1 MNGPHESFRELIADE
16 LDIITREA
24 AAAVRGRGAA
34 NEEKLE
40 FILEHI
46 LREMTDASTIA
57 PVSLEAADGSLAAVE
72 AWAGLASYA
81 VARFY
86 APASPWPRDLAGWST
101 KVVERLREISE
112 KLRRELAR
120 AVALLKPESYSV
132 GVGFPWGISISLTWQ
147 AS

>member
-57 PVSLEAADGSLAAVE
+57 PVSLEA
-72 AWAGLASYA
+72 
-81 VARFY
+81 
-86 APASPWPRDLAGWST
+86 
-101 KVVERLREISE
+101 
-112 KLRRELAR
+112 RRWVSGCR
-120 AVALLKPESYSV
+120 
-132 GVGFPWGISISLTWQ
+132 
-147 AS
+147 